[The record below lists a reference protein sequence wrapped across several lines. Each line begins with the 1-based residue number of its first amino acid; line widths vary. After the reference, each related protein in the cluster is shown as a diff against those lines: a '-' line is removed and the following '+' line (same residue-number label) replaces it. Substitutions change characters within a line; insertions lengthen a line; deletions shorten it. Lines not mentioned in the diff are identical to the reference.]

1 MQPTA
6 QSFGCNRATDAIG
19 YPARVV
25 LTRSLRHRGCSAAGS
40 WQTPLVETNEKTQDV
55 VDRFSGYN
63 QIPGKCIVSVRI
75 GVAAGGV
82 FRCLAPVIDV
92 RRRSPLR
99 KLWW

>member
-1 MQPTA
+1 M
-6 QSFGCNRATDAIG
+6 
-19 YPARVV
+19 VV

-63 QIPGKCIVSVRI
+63 QIPEEVHCVREKF

-82 FRCLAPVIDV
+82 FRCLTPVIDV

-99 KLWW
+99 KPWW

>member
-6 QSFGCNRATDAIG
+6 QSFGCNRATDALG

-63 QIPGKCIVSVRI
+63 QIPEEVHCVREKL
-75 GVAAGGV
+75 AWQRAV
-82 FRCLAPVIDV
+82 FSGA
-92 RRRSPLR
+92 
-99 KLWW
+99 